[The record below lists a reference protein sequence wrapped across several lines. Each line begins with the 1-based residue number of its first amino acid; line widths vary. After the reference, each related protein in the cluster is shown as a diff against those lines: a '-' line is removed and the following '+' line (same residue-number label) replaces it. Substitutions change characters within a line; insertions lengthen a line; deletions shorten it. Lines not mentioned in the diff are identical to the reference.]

1 MNSSE
6 SLIHLIDDDDSL
18 RKAVA
23 RLLQAAG
30 YTVRTYSSAGE
41 FLIADPGAGPGCIVL
56 DVRMPGPS
64 GLELQS
70 ALARKGNRL
79 PIIFLTGHGDI
90 PMSVQA
96 IKAGAIDFLTKP
108 VQSESLLAA
117 VENALEI
124 CRQRRGQQQRADFL
138 RDCYQSLSEREREI
152 FKQVV
157 QGRLNKQIAASLGI
171 AERTVKAHRSHVM
184 EKMQVGSL
192 AELVRVAGELEIDGD
207 LP

>member
-6 SLIHLIDDDDSL
+6 ALIHLIDDDDSL

-30 YTVRTYSSAGE
+30 YEVRTYSSAGE
-41 FLIADPGAGPGCIVL
+41 FLMAGPGTGPGCLVL

-70 ALARKGNRL
+70 ALARQGNRL

-108 VQSESLLAA
+108 VQREPLLAA
-117 VENALEI
+117 VENALEV
-124 CRQRRGQQQRADFL
+124 CRQQSGQQQRADFL
-138 RDCYQSLSEREREI
+138 RGCFKSLSEREREI
-152 FKQVV
+152 FRQVV

-171 AERTVKAHRSHVM
+171 AERTVKAHRSQVM
-184 EKMQVGSL
+184 GKMQVTSL
-192 AELVRVAGELEIDGD
+192 ADLVRVAGELEIDGD

>member
-1 MNSSE
+1 MSSSQ
-6 SLIHLIDDDDSL
+6 SLVHLIDDDDSL

-30 YTVRTYSSAGE
+30 YAVRSYSSAGE
-41 FLIADPGAGPGCIVL
+41 FLIADSGAAPGCIVL

-70 ALARKGNRL
+70 ALIRQGNRL

-108 VQSESLLAA
+108 VQREPLLAA
-117 VENALEI
+117 VENALEVY
-124 CRQRRGQQQRADFL
+124 RQENQQQKRADFL
-138 RDCYQSLSEREREI
+138 RACYQSLSDREREI
-152 FKQVV
+152 FRQVV
-157 QGRLNKQIAASLGI
+157 QGRLNKQIASALGI
-171 AERTVKAHRSHVM
+171 AERTVKAHRSQVM
-184 EKMQVGSL
+184 EKMQVASL
-192 AELVRVAGELEIDGD
+192 ADLVRVAGELGIDRE
-207 LP
+207 

>member
-30 YTVRTYSSAGE
+30 YTVHTYSSAGE

-124 CRQRRGQQQRADFL
+124 CRQRSGQQQRADFL

-171 AERTVKAHRSHVM
+171 AERTVKAHRSQVM

-192 AELVRVAGELEIDGD
+192 ADLVRVAGELEIDGD

>member
-1 MNSSE
+1 MTE
-6 SLIHLIDDDDSL
+6 TEPLIHLIDDDDSL

-30 YTVRTYSSAGE
+30 YAVRSYSSAGE
-41 FLIADPGAGPGCIVL
+41 FLIADPGPGPGCIVL

-70 ALARKGNRL
+70 ALVRRGNLL

-108 VQSESLLAA
+108 VQREPLLAA
-117 VENALEI
+117 VANALEVWR
-124 CRQRRGQQQRADFL
+124 RQSERQQRADFL
-138 RDCYQSLSEREREI
+138 RSCYQTLSDREREI
-152 FKQVV
+152 FRQVV
-157 QGRLNKQIAASLGI
+157 QGRLNKQIAAALGI
-171 AERTVKAHRSHVM
+171 AERTVKAHRSQVM

-192 AELVRVAGELEIDGD
+192 ADLVRVAGELEIEGE